1 MKSGSVVQCNN
12 RKTKML
18 DEQEL
23 ISQLKTGSSQA
34 VKVWFTTYS
43 ARLLRVVETKVSNK
57 KDAEEIV
64 QQTFLNCL
72 KHLPL
77 FLGKSSIWTWMNSIA
92 RHEIADYF
100 RKKYAKKALKTIPL
114 SDLLPLEQVSDSEDI
129 SQKVNKV
136 LSQMK
141 QYYTELLLLKYA
153 DGRKIAEIAD
163 LFNKSCKSIESDLFR
178 ARKEFKELW
187 LVYEK

>member
-1 MKSGSVVQCNN
+1 MV
-12 RKTKML
+12 
-18 DEQEL
+18 DEQQL
-23 ISQLKTGSSQA
+23 ITQLKTGNAHA
-34 VKVWFTTYS
+34 VKVWFDTYNL
-43 ARLLRVVETKVSNK
+43 RLLRVVGARVSNK

-100 RKKYAKKALKTIPL
+100 RKKYAKKALQTIPL
-114 SDLLPLEQVSDSEDI
+114 SDLLPLQQVSDSEDV

-136 LSQMK
+136 LAQMR
-141 QYYTELLLLKYA
+141 QDYTELLLLKYS
-153 DGRKIAEIAD
+153 DGRKIAEIAKQC
-163 LFNKSCKSIESDLFR
+163 NKSCKSIESDLFR

-187 LVYEK
+187 LLAE